1 MAPIII
7 SIEGNIGSGKST
19 IVKYLRSYYESK
31 EFSPYVFLDEPVDE
45 WNSIVDNNGV
55 NMIQKFYGN
64 PEKYAFAFQMMAYI
78 SRLQN
83 LRSAIALYPNKII
96 ITERSLFTDKFVFA
110 KMLYDEGKIDTMEY
124 QIYEKWFDAFIDDIH
139 VTKVVYV
146 NTQPEVCESR
156 IKVRDRNG
164 EENITREYLDKCH
177 TYHEAMIDSLE
188 RSTTTINVVN
198 GNHDIYQDEFVVTK
212 WIESIEQ

>member
-1 MAPIII
+1 
-7 SIEGNIGSGKST
+7 
-19 IVKYLRSYYESK
+19 
-31 EFSPYVFLDEPVDE
+31 
-45 WNSIVDNNGV
+45 
-55 NMIQKFYGN
+55 
-64 PEKYAFAFQMMAYI
+64 
-78 SRLQN
+78 
-83 LRSAIALYPNKII
+83 
-96 ITERSLFTDKFVFA
+96 
-110 KMLYDEGKIDTMEY
+110 MLYDEGKIDVMEY

-177 TYHEAMIDSLE
+177 TYHEAMVESLE